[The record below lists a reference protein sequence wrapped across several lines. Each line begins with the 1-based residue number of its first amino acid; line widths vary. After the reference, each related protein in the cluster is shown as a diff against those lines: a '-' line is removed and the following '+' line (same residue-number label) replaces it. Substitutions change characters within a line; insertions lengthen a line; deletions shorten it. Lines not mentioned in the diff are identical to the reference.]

1 MAEYKK
7 YNAKERVLVLAHI
20 KKNMVWKPIEQ
31 YLEEV
36 DPQKR
41 LLYEGGLS
49 RFRNTGVLPETVECV
64 QKKGE
69 V

>member
-36 DPQKR
+36 DP
-41 LLYEGGLS
+41 
-49 RFRNTGVLPETVECV
+49 
-64 QKKGE
+64 
-69 V
+69 